1 MSAVLH
7 EESGAPQRRGVLR
20 YAVIPVDGNGIAAM
34 TVARTLDGDAE
45 FNAAGWT
52 AIREA
57 S

>member
-1 MSAVLH
+1 MRKAGRH
-7 EESGAPQRRGVLR
+7 RERGALR

-34 TVARTLDGDAE
+34 TVTRTLDGDAE

>member
-1 MSAVLH
+1 M
-7 EESGAPQRRGVLR
+7 LR
-20 YAVIPVDGNGIAAM
+20 YAVIPLDGNGIAAM
-34 TVARTLDGDAE
+34 TVTRTLDGDAE